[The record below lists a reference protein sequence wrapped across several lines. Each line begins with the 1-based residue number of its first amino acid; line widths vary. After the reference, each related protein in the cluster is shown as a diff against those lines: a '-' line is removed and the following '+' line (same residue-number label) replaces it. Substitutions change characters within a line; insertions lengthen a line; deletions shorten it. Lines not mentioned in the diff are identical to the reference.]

1 MAQFERSSSYL
12 GFRNHSLK
20 KSIDK
25 DWLSSIFLRNYFH
38 VWYPNPTLLTTLETI
53 FIEPFLFFPD
63 QYVRIYTRPS
73 KRLRLWPPVSAIHLF
88 YIHRQHQYI
97 YLNSRGWCRR
107 WSTFSYGV
115 VKLQKRKTSKKNTT
129 SLSHGKAW
137 RFFSSFFLEKKFRK
151 IRNVIVTWFFN
162 SGVITNIKGW
172 IIGCIVISCCLCR

>member
-1 MAQFERSSSYL
+1 MAKFERSSSYL

-20 KSIDK
+20 NRLMRIDYLQFFAKSFSCLIWAK
-25 DWLSSIFLRNYFH
+25 ENLSFR
-38 VWYPNPTLLTTLETI
+38 YPNPTLLTTLETI

-137 RFFSSFFLEKKFRK
+137 RFFLLFS
-151 IRNVIVTWFFN
+151 
-162 SGVITNIKGW
+162 
-172 IIGCIVISCCLCR
+172 